1 MRPVT
6 FLCRYNRLLTV
17 IIKSLHDLLKALK
30 GLVVMSQ
37 QLEEMANSIFVNQV
51 PSLWA
56 GKVRSVLPNRQTDRQ
71 TDKKMFDKKFRL
83 SGVPQK
89 YTTSYFSTQHS
100 STVTVK
106 VKVGVRVRV
115 SMLRNDI

>member
-56 GKVRSVLPNRQTDRQ
+56 GKVRSILPNRQSDRQ
-71 TDKKMFDKKFRL
+71 KMFDKKFRL

-106 VKVGVRVRV
+106 VKVGVRV